1 MNALLAYQAA
11 PAPSTLTPEGRST
24 EFVPDQGGGQ
34 SASAGSL
41 LVWAY
46 LLMWVLLLGFVL
58 ATWRRQHRINQRIA
72 HLERAL
78 NKPVS

>member
-11 PAPSTLTPEGRST
+11 PAPSTLTPESRST
-24 EFVPDQGGGQ
+24 EFVPDVGGGQ

-58 ATWRRQHRINQRIA
+58 GTWRRQQRINERVER
-72 HLERAL
+72 LEQAL
-78 NKPVS
+78 KKPAT